1 MTSAKILGD
10 LNFFFKFLKLYELL
24 NTTKINPERKFF
36 IYTHHNNT
44 KIFNISFEY
53 YKQISRKIIFAS
65 LSYYDK
71 NFWGKMIFFYEYGT
85 RNMNM
90 KIK

>member
-44 KIFNISFEY
+44 NIFNISFEY